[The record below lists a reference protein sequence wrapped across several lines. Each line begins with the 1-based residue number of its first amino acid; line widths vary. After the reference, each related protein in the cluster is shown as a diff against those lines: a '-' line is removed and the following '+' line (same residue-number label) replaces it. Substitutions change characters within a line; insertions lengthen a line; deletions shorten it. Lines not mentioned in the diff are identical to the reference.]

1 MEYLNLLMQ
10 MALLL
15 LVIAFIVALV
25 QVIII
30 LTDVRQVTKR
40 IRQLSASLQIMDYV
54 FDSEDIKGLV
64 RNLKKVIIG
73 VVEIVAKYVRRLA
86 GGGEKKDA

>member
-1 MEYLNLLMQ
+1 MEYLSLLMQ

-15 LVIAFIVALV
+15 LVIAIVVAIV

-40 IRQLSASLQIMDYV
+40 LRQVSASLQIMDYV
-54 FDSEDIKGLV
+54 FDSDDMKNLV
-64 RNLKKVIIG
+64 KSIRKVIIG
-73 VVEIVAKYVRRLA
+73 VVEIIAKYVRRLA